1 MSLPRFERG
10 KTAVISGSL
19 GGEKSALVDAIPDDE
34 VDEERRVT
42 RATAFFEAELHDLPL
57 TRLRDRTFEIL
68 ALALARAEA
77 TRDPSRFDAASLLR
91 EGADKGRDV
100 LLLKN
105 ERIVGV
111 IQCKRYSSAIALP
124 SILRELMRFAL
135 LAGHETA
142 LVPRPNGFIYEL
154 WTAGEISGE
163 AQQFFNSPHAWIDAN
178 RNQLIH
184 AAQKARVGVAALK
197 VGDSLTAAAE
207 NEAAVQLV
215 RRFKLT
221 TIGPVDI
228 RLHLADEHAIRRSF
242 FRGPD
247 DRPHPARA
255 ADVERLMSVIRD
267 DVARDWATKAELFVS
282 RPSLDREFEAFMASP
297 AKVFVIVG
305 GSGDGKSTWA
315 SRVLNLP
322 PKAVTVDIIRGEDIH
337 PSDQHVADTIA
348 RALQRRPLGD
358 VTSIDLVQAVFDW
371 LVNASRLIIIDGID
385 RAPKLA
391 RPSLHDY
398 LKRTFDTTTHSS
410 TRFVVTSRQQAW
422 ADVGPDINF
431 NRAEVH
437 MPVGSSPTDFPA
449 LGLAALSREEAREVY
464 YAYGLI
470 PPKESARFFRS
481 PGLIAREAVVRSS
494 GDTRLGTRLA
504 VLLGSVRD
512 LERRLRRDHEVG
524 PQQFAFLL
532 QLLGDRLVQSG
543 DGLLDAGPLRE
554 QLSGSL
560 AVLDRLIEA
569 GLVVLDGRFIR
580 IEPDDMVEY
589 LMSLRLDVRGARA
602 LLEKDGGDLLV
613 GAAALC
619 VARLEEEGADQVREA
634 IDVLRAGAS
643 FDHPALAAAAR
654 AVTELRSKV
663 LVRSI
668 LDDMLRAWTDMNLL
682 LSASPLVRL
691 LDEVDLRPLE
701 RLEAAMVLAAG
712 EDTWDWRGKYFQD
725 PTRVADRFV
734 TGFGRAAASAIA
746 DDPEAALV
754 FLLELAKKAEASEE
768 GFNTYESVLSGL
780 ISLAIDGA
788 PEAAAQIAW
797 RTRGTGKDWL
807 LDRVINN
814 QPEAVASLLGSLAG
828 HKRDDNAAI
837 DCLWC
842 MTREP
847 PPERADDVHFRK
859 AVGDAAAA
867 HLQHTVSVPQ
877 VVKLL
882 VAKLLGEPDH
892 DGEAQL
898 SALWDH
904 VDDEVF
910 WIAVQARSS
919 SRLELLTDR
928 IIRGAAEGREWLL
941 QTLPVQL
948 FPSED
953 WAGVAQVLGNA
964 ADDGLGR
971 AAALA
976 LETMLNWAAGSD
988 EIGRLMPL
996 ARKFAS
1002 SKESGSRSPMI
1013 YFAGGSSLR
1022 GDPPAVGERA
1032 ELLDLL
1038 ALHEDGATLDPLV
1051 WKLVASARSNSSGLQ
1066 NLSLLC
1072 ERFGGPAVDAIV
1084 SKYRLTQPESIGAL
1098 RTAWRMLPAGKRP
1111 PLKALR
1117 GR

>member
-1 MSLPRFERG
+1 
-10 KTAVISGSL
+10 L
-19 GGEKSALVDAIPDDE
+19 GGEKSALFDAILDDE
-34 VDEERRVT
+34 VDEERRAA

-77 TRDPSRFDAASLLR
+77 ARNPSRFDAASLLR

-105 ERIVGV
+105 ECTVGV

-135 LAGHETA
+135 LAGHEPA
-142 LVPRPNGFIYEL
+142 LVPRSSGFIYEL

-163 AQQFFNSPHAWIDAN
+163 AQQFFNSPRAWIDAN

-184 AAQKARVGVAALK
+184 AAQQARVGVAALK
-197 VGDSLTAAAE
+197 TGDSRTAAAE

-228 RLHLADEHAIRRSF
+228 RLRLAGEHAIRRSF

-255 ADVERLMSVIRD
+255 ADIEKLMDVIRREGARGW
-267 DVARDWATKAELFVS
+267 VAKAGSYVS

-305 GSGDGKSTWA
+305 SSGDGKSTWA

-322 PKAVTVDIIRGEDIH
+322 PKAVKVDIVRGEDIH

-348 RALQRRPLGD
+348 RSLQRRPLGD
-358 VTSIDLVQAVFDW
+358 VTSVDLVQAVFDW
-371 LVNASRLIIIDGID
+371 LVNASRLIVIDGID
-385 RAPKLA
+385 RVPKLA
-391 RPSLHDY
+391 RPSLPDY
-398 LKRTFDTTTHSS
+398 LKRTFDTANHSS

-422 ADVGPDINF
+422 AAVGPDINF
-431 NRAEVH
+431 DRSEVH
-437 MPVGSSPTDFPA
+437 TPDGSSPMVFPA
-449 LGLAALSREEAREVY
+449 LILAALSREEAREVY
-464 YAYGLI
+464 RAYGLI
-470 PPKESARFFRS
+470 PPKGSARFFRS

-504 VLLGSVRD
+504 VLLGSVGD
-512 LERRLRRDHEVG
+512 LERRLQRDHEVG
-524 PQQFAFLL
+524 PQQFTSLL
-532 QLLGDRLVQSG
+532 HLLGDRLIQTG
-543 DGLLDAGPLRE
+543 DGLLDAGTLRE
-554 QLSGSL
+554 QLPGSL

-634 IDVLRAGAS
+634 IDLLRAGAS

-663 LVRSI
+663 LARSI
-668 LDDMLRAWTDMNLL
+668 LDDMLRAWTDMNLR

-691 LDEVDLRPLE
+691 LDEVDLPPLE

-725 PTRVADRFV
+725 RTRVSDRFV

-746 DDPEAALV
+746 DDPEAALG
-754 FLLELAKKAEASEE
+754 FLLGLAKKDEASKE
-768 GFNTYESVLSGL
+768 GFDTYESVLSGL

-788 PEAAAQIAW
+788 PEVAAQIAW
-797 RTRGTGKDWL
+797 TTRGTGRDWL

-814 QPEAVASLLGSLAG
+814 QPEAVASLLGSLSG
-828 HKRDDNAAI
+828 HKHDGSAAI
-837 DCLWC
+837 DCLWR
-842 MTREP
+842 MTQEP
-847 PPERADDVHFRK
+847 PPGRADDVHFRK
-859 AVGDAAAA
+859 AVGAAATA
-867 HLQHTVSVPQ
+867 HLQYAVSAPQ
-877 VVKLL
+877 VVRLL
-882 VAKLLGEPDH
+882 VAKLLGDPDR

-904 VDDEVF
+904 VDDDVF
-910 WIAVQARSS
+910 WLAVQARSS
-919 SRLELLTDR
+919 NRLELLTDR

-941 QTLPVQL
+941 QILPVEL

-953 WAGVAQVLGNA
+953 WAGVAQVLENA

-976 LETMLNWAAGSD
+976 LETMLYWAAGSD

-1002 SKESGSRSPMI
+1002 SKESGSRSPML
-1013 YFAGGSSLR
+1013 YFAGGSSSH
-1022 GDPPAVGERA
+1022 GDPTAAGERA

-1038 ALHEDGATLDPLV
+1038 ALQEDGATLDTLV
-1051 WKLVASARSNSSGLQ
+1051 WKLVASARFHSSGLQ

-1072 ERFGGPAVDAIV
+1072 EKFGGPAVDAIV
-1084 SKYRLTQPESIGAL
+1084 SSYCHTEPESIEAL
-1098 RTAWRMLPAGKRP
+1098 RKAWRSLPAGRRP
-1111 PLKALR
+1111 PLKALQE
-1117 GR
+1117 GDTL